1 MGEGIEA
8 LFAVVAAHAGIAHAA
23 EGHVRG
29 GEVDDGIVDAAAA
42 EGATVQQFSLR
53 FPIGR
58 KDVEGQRAGAGA
70 HEGNDLIERFI
81 RQHRQ
86 DGAEDLLLHDGGIRG
101 DIGKQRRLDEAAR
114 VVMAAAEGDGLV
126 FQQAEKAAVVLFG
139 DDGGHVRIVAGGEKL
154 LEGGAERLDKG
165 LLDGLVDEEIVRL
178 HTGLAGVQYLAKGD
192 AAGGEIQRLDVG
204 SFNGRYFS
212 YTASCGAFTRTS
224 YSTPQSLK
232 NTLGHLAYILE
243 GIKDL
248 PSIRP
253 YHLRVETESS
263 VLEDD
268 FIFCAIT
275 NSTSVGGILKL
286 DKELVSL
293 NDGLFEVM
301 LIRSPEVAIQLTSII
316 HGITAMDLPNEMVH
330 FFEAGQ
336 IRVTSDEDIE
346 WTLDGERAEGGSVA
360 EMRNLHS
367 AIQIVLPEHASEGEM
382 EL

>member
-1 MGEGIEA
+1 MVCIGGDGTLNETI
-8 LFAVVAAHAGIAHAA
+8 AGVLQS
-23 EGHVRG
+23 G
-29 GEVDDGIVDAAAA
+29 VD
-42 EGATVQQFSLR
+42 L
-53 FPIGR
+53 PIGYIPAGTTNDYANSIGLSS
-58 KDVEGQRAGAGA
+58 DVLQ
-70 HEGNDLIERFI
+70 
-81 RQHRQ
+81 
-86 DGAEDLLLHDGGIRG
+86 
-101 DIGKQRRLDEAAR
+101 AAR
-114 VVMAAAEGDGLV
+114 
-126 FQQAEKAAVVLFG
+126 
-139 DDGGHVRIVAGGEKL
+139 
-154 LEGGAERLDKG
+154 
-165 LLDGLVDEEIVRL
+165 
-178 HTGLAGVQYLAKGD
+178 D

-367 AIQIVLPEHASEGEM
+367 AIQIVLPEHASEGE
-382 EL
+382 EEA

>member
-1 MGEGIEA
+1 MEKQLLLILNPCAGQRRANRMLPEIIRTFWDFGYRCVTYVTAQSGDPTRYLAE
-8 LFAVVAAHAGIAHAA
+8 HAGEFERVVCIGGDGTLNETIA
-23 EGHVRG
+23 GVLQSG
-29 GEVDDGIVDAAAA
+29 VD
-42 EGATVQQFSLR
+42 L
-53 FPIGR
+53 PIGYIPAGTTNDYANSIGLSS
-58 KDVEGQRAGAGA
+58 DVLQ
-70 HEGNDLIERFI
+70 
-81 RQHRQ
+81 
-86 DGAEDLLLHDGGIRG
+86 
-101 DIGKQRRLDEAAR
+101 AAR
-114 VVMAAAEGDGLV
+114 
-126 FQQAEKAAVVLFG
+126 
-139 DDGGHVRIVAGGEKL
+139 
-154 LEGGAERLDKG
+154 
-165 LLDGLVDEEIVRL
+165 
-178 HTGLAGVQYLAKGD
+178 D

-346 WTLDGERAEGGSVA
+346 WTLDGERAEGGSMA

-367 AIQIVLPEHASEGEM
+367 AIQIVLPEHAPEGEK

>member
-1 MGEGIEA
+1 MEKQLLLI
-8 LFAVVAAHAGIAHAA
+8 LNPCAGQRRANRMLPEIIRTFWDFGYRCVTYVTAQSGDPTRYLGDGTLNETIA
-23 EGHVRG
+23 GVLQSG
-29 GEVDDGIVDAAAA
+29 VD
-42 EGATVQQFSLR
+42 L
-53 FPIGR
+53 PIGYIPAGTTNDYANSIGLSS
-58 KDVEGQRAGAGA
+58 DVLQ
-70 HEGNDLIERFI
+70 
-81 RQHRQ
+81 
-86 DGAEDLLLHDGGIRG
+86 
-101 DIGKQRRLDEAAR
+101 AAR
-114 VVMAAAEGDGLV
+114 
-126 FQQAEKAAVVLFG
+126 
-139 DDGGHVRIVAGGEKL
+139 
-154 LEGGAERLDKG
+154 
-165 LLDGLVDEEIVRL
+165 
-178 HTGLAGVQYLAKGD
+178 D

-346 WTLDGERAEGGSVA
+346 WTLDGERAEGGRVA

>member
-1 MGEGIEA
+1 MEKQLLLILNPCAGQRRANRMLPEIIRTFWDFGYRCVTYVTAQSGDPTRYLSE
-8 LFAVVAAHAGIAHAA
+8 HAGEFERVVCIGGDGTLNETIA
-23 EGHVRG
+23 GVLQSG
-29 GEVDDGIVDAAAA
+29 VD
-42 EGATVQQFSLR
+42 L
-53 FPIGR
+53 PIGYIPAGTTNDYANSIGLSS
-58 KDVEGQRAGAGA
+58 DVLQ
-70 HEGNDLIERFI
+70 
-81 RQHRQ
+81 
-86 DGAEDLLLHDGGIRG
+86 
-101 DIGKQRRLDEAAR
+101 AAR
-114 VVMAAAEGDGLV
+114 
-126 FQQAEKAAVVLFG
+126 
-139 DDGGHVRIVAGGEKL
+139 
-154 LEGGAERLDKG
+154 
-165 LLDGLVDEEIVRL
+165 
-178 HTGLAGVQYLAKGD
+178 D

-367 AIQIVLPEHASEGEM
+367 AIQIVLPEHAPEGE
-382 EL
+382 EEA